1 MLTATSPER
10 RSIVGRALMYTLI
23 ASPSWSTQCF
33 YAFAR
38 MGLSLAGLADECDE
52 AVPDEELSS
61 PRY

>member
-1 MLTATSPER
+1 MD
-10 RSIVGRALMYTLI
+10 TLI